1 MVLQSDVCVSRS
13 SQTQEIFMQSKENKQ
28 KKNKTNKHNGIRALL
43 NDYNSALI
51 TMI

>member
-28 KKNKTNKHNGIRALL
+28 KKKQNKQT
-43 NDYNSALI
+43 
-51 TMI
+51 

>member
-28 KKNKTNKHNGIRALL
+28 KNKTKQTNIMA
-43 NDYNSALI
+43 
-51 TMI
+51 